1 MDRLSVAF
9 RRPAPL
15 AGEHLL
21 DGFSSGKPVLDDW
34 LRDMAL
40 YNQNQGYSRTFV
52 IADESNAVVGYHS
65 LCAGMISRNDA
76 PRQVKGTQAPAQI
89 PVALLARLAVDEKHQ
104 GKGLGAALLE
114 NALLSV
120 VSAAQAVA
128 FRAVMVH
135 ALDKE
140 AETFYR
146 KFGFVDAKG
155 IGGTLLL
162 PTQQILSSL
171 PA

>member
-1 MDRLSVAF
+1 MPF
-9 RRPAPL
+9 RKPAPL
-15 AGEHLL
+15 AEGHKV
-21 DGFSSGKPVLDDW
+21 DGFSSGKPMLDDW

-40 YNQNQGYSRTFV
+40 YNQQQGYSRTFV
-52 IADESNAVVGYHS
+52 IADEASVVVGYHS
-65 LCAGMISRNDA
+65 LCAGMISRNDT
-76 PRQVKGTQAPAQI
+76 PRQIKGKQAPAQI
-89 PVALLARLAVDEKHQ
+89 PVALLARLAVDAKYQ
-104 GKGLGAALLE
+104 GQGLGAALLK

-140 AETFYR
+140 SETFYR

-155 IGGTLLL
+155 IEGTLLL
-162 PTQQILSSL
+162 PTQEIMASL